1 MQNKGVNDQAVDGA
15 AKPLAYGESPAAQ
28 AAAAASGLAAGSRRL
43 ENVREPSSRR
53 REPPQKEGKN
63 VRYTHSIVVTITKP
77 QIYHFDE
84 KLIQK
89 LVNQGSFDLL
99 SDGREQTHGPVKISS
114 FYLRDN
120 PKYARWSMQ
129 SSVMPWVAGGLACAL
144 LTVSVVAYR
153 RLRRPDNYIKVEE
166 EDNGGEEA

>member
-43 ENVREPSSRR
+43 EK
-53 REPPQKEGKN
+53 KEGKN